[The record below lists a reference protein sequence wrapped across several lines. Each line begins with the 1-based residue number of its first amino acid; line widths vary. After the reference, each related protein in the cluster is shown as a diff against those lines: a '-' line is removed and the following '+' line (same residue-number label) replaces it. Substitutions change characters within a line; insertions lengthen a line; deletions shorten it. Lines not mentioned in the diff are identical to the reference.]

1 MKTLQAKDLRIGNY
15 LHELCDNKKEV
26 ISVKEIHSG
35 DFRFAIITN
44 KDELISSDF
53 FEPIELTEEIL
64 VKCGYG
70 INDRISASS
79 LRDKSGCKTYSC
91 NKGIDVILDNG
102 VFKFWNYID
111 EDTYYSFA
119 WTELPYL
126 HTLQNLSFALKGNEL
141 EVKL

>member
-53 FEPIELTEEIL
+53 FEPIELTEDVLMKCKFYENIL
-64 VKCGYG
+64 YDIRVGCYG
-70 INDRISASS
+70 EYCTILSFRLNEDKELSVDVYDEGSS
-79 LRDKSGCKTYSC
+79 EGV
-91 NKGIDVILDNG
+91 GIPMKHI
-102 VFKFWNYID
+102 K
-111 EDTYYSFA
+111 
-119 WTELPYL
+119 YL
-126 HTLQNLSFALKGNEL
+126 HQLQNLVQCLTGQEL